1 MMSTAVPVAQGAGN
15 DEAIAARKRAMALL
29 AHALAPEMA
38 EPIERFWPSC
48 AARDLKPVETGLVM
62 LRGRIGGDGAPFNVG
77 EATVTRAIVEL
88 PSGERGY
95 AHILGRD
102 AGRAR
107 LAAIVD
113 ALWQRPDARA
123 DVEAAV
129 LAPIAARVA
138 AEKAKT
144 RAETA
149 ATRVDFFTLVRGE
162 DDA

>member
-1 MMSTAVPVAQGAGN
+1 MSTAVPIAQTAGN
-15 DEAIAARKRAMALL
+15 DEAIAARRRAMALL
-29 AHALAPEMA
+29 AHALAAEMA
-38 EPIERFWPSC
+38 EPIARLSPNH

-113 ALWQRPDARA
+113 ALWQRPEARA
-123 DVEAAV
+123 DIEETILAPVA
-129 LAPIAARVA
+129 APIAAETA
-138 AEKAKT
+138 T
-144 RAETA
+144 SRAETA
-149 ATRVDFFTLVRGE
+149 ATRVDFFTVVRGE